1 VIFNNMYS
9 AEEAW
14 ACGNDAVALHTD
26 HQVTGL
32 GLGWVGTQTDMDFFK
47 DLKSEIKDQCEKLG
61 KVESIGVFEDNPDG
75 IIAIQFKEP
84 EAVVACIAVSH
95 SIT

>member
-1 VIFNNMYS
+1 M
-9 AEEAW
+9 W
-14 ACGNDAVALHTD
+14 QRCCCVAYQPSSD
-26 HQVTGL
+26 RVW
-32 GLGWVGTQTDMDFFK
+32 GWVGTQTDMDFFK

-84 EAVVACIAVSH
+84 EAVVACIAVCH